1 MKGAIYYVAIAT
13 VIFSHVKITYYFH
26 VWRYQV
32 FAQKLT
38 WYFISVYIIKL
49 DINLEANGEQT
60 KKISPRSWHILK
72 KRQKIFSVLQQR
84 HERTTTTKNKQK
96 NIRLRRR
103 GLFCIHPLT
112 WSLESSRLKNAACIH
127 THPRRTIDDQ
137 SGGEQR
143 RRQFSR
149 TIERAY
155 SSVLEN
161 FAAVFPDVADLGP
174 KDTKRD
180 PLLSWYNFTLAIFA
194 AFNHRH

>member
-1 MKGAIYYVAIAT
+1 MENRRK
-13 VIFSHVKITYYFH
+13 
-26 VWRYQV
+26 
-32 FAQKLT
+32 
-38 WYFISVYIIKL
+38 
-49 DINLEANGEQT
+49 NLSSQLAHFEE
-60 KKISPRSWHILK
+60 
-72 KRQKIFSVLQQR
+72 
-84 HERTTTTKNKQK
+84 TTKNFLCSTATSRKKKNQQQQK
-96 NIRLRRR
+96 NKHTKKHPTEATRP
-103 GLFCIHPLT
+103 FAIHSLT
-112 WSLESSRLKNAACIH
+112 WSLESSRLKNAARIH

-161 FAAVFPDVADLGP
+161 FAAVFPDPADLGP

-194 AFNHRH
+194 AYNNRHQHKSA

>member
-1 MKGAIYYVAIAT
+1 M
-13 VIFSHVKITYYFH
+13 
-26 VWRYQV
+26 
-32 FAQKLT
+32 
-38 WYFISVYIIKL
+38 
-49 DINLEANGEQT
+49 EANGEQT
-60 KKISPRSWHILK
+60 KKISPHSWHILK

-84 HERTTTTKNKQK
+84 HEKKKQQQQQKNKHTK
-96 NIRLRRR
+96 KHPTEATRP
-103 GLFCIHPLT
+103 FAIHSLT

-137 SGGEQR
+137 SGGVER

-161 FAAVFPDVADLGP
+161 FAAVFPDAADLGP

-180 PLLSWYNFTLAIFA
+180 PLLSWYNFTLTIFA
-194 AFNHRH
+194 AYNHRH

>member
-1 MKGAIYYVAIAT
+1 MK
-13 VIFSHVKITYYFH
+13 K
-26 VWRYQV
+26 
-32 FAQKLT
+32 
-38 WYFISVYIIKL
+38 
-49 DINLEANGEQT
+49 NLSSQLAHFEE
-60 KKISPRSWHILK
+60 
-72 KRQKIFSVLQQR
+72 
-84 HERTTTTKNKQK
+84 TTKNFLCSTATSRKNNNNNNKKQTNKQK

-112 WSLESSRLKNAACIH
+112 WSLESSRLKNAARIH

-161 FAAVFPDVADLGP
+161 FVAVFPDAADLGP

-180 PLLSWYNFTLAIFA
+180 PLLSWYNFTPAIFA
-194 AFNHRH
+194 AYNHRH

>member
-1 MKGAIYYVAIAT
+1 MENRRK
-13 VIFSHVKITYYFH
+13 
-26 VWRYQV
+26 
-32 FAQKLT
+32 
-38 WYFISVYIIKL
+38 
-49 DINLEANGEQT
+49 NLSSQLAHFEE
-60 KKISPRSWHILK
+60 
-72 KRQKIFSVLQQR
+72 
-84 HERTTTTKNKQK
+84 TTKNFLCSTATSRKKKNNNKKQTNKQK

-112 WSLESSRLKNAACIH
+112 WSLESSRLKNAARIH

-161 FAAVFPDVADLGP
+161 FAAVFPDPADLGP

-194 AFNHRH
+194 AYNHRH